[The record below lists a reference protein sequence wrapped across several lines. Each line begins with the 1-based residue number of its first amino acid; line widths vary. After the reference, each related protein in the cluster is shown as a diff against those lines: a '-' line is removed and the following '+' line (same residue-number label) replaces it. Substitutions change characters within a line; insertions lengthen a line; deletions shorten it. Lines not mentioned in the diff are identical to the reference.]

1 MIDYAKLMAQASV
14 LRKRLGEDDSSPIDI
29 FSLVQEL
36 EGLTLVYYP
45 MGEKL
50 SGMCIKGQ
58 KGNNLIAINSAMTIG
73 RQRFSMAHELYHLFF
88 DNCMMSVCGKRL
100 NYGKEVEQSADMFAS
115 YFLMPE
121 AALIAFAGRIIENR
135 HSDDDT
141 GRSNSTK
148 SAVETQLTLDDVIRI
163 EQYFG
168 ISHQAAVYRL
178 MHTSYLSNDEGTRL
192 LNMSVRRRA
201 EALGYSPAL
210 YLPLPADKQ
219 YMTYGHYVKQAE
231 RLMERELVS
240 CGKYEELLLD
250 AFRADL
256 VYGDDEEAGD
266 VID

>member
-1 MIDYAKLMAQASV
+1 MVDYAKLMAQAAV
-14 LRKRLGEDDSSPIDI
+14 LRKQLGEDDSSPVDV

-58 KGNNLIAINSAMTIG
+58 EGNNLIAINSAMTIG

-100 NYGKEVEQSADMFAS
+100 NYGKEVERSADMFAS

-121 AALIAFAGRIIENR
+121 AALIEFAGRIIENR
-135 HSDDDT
+135 HCDDFSRCSGAKFD
-141 GRSNSTK
+141 
-148 SAVETQLTLDDVIRI
+148 VETQLTLDDVIRI

-178 MHTSYLSNDEGTRL
+178 MHTSYLSSEEGTRL

-210 YLPLPADKQ
+210 YLPLPAERQ
-219 YMTYGHYVKQAE
+219 YMTYGHYIKQSE
-231 RLMERELVS
+231 RLMERGLVS
-240 CGKYEELLLD
+240 YGKYEELLLD

>member
-1 MIDYAKLMAQASV
+1 MIDYAKLMAQAAV

-29 FSLVQEL
+29 LSLVQEL
-36 EGLTLVYYP
+36 DGLTLVYYP

-50 SGMCIKGQ
+50 SGMCVKGQ

-121 AALIAFAGRIIENR
+121 AALIAFAEKIIKNH
-135 HSDDDT
+135 HSDGNP
-141 GRSNSTK
+141 GRNNRTK
-148 SAVETQLTLDDVIRI
+148 SNAEAQLTLDDVIRI

-178 MHTSYLSNDEGTRL
+178 MHTSYLSNEEGTRL

-210 YLPLPADKQ
+210 YLPLPAERQ
-219 YMTYGHYVKQAE
+219 YMTYGHYIKQAE
-231 RLMERELVS
+231 KLMESELVS
-240 CGKYEELLLD
+240 YGKYEELLLD

>member
-1 MIDYAKLMAQASV
+1 MIDYAKLMAQATV
-14 LRKRLGEDDSSPIDI
+14 LRKQLGEDDSSPIDI
-29 FSLVQEL
+29 FSLVQGV

-50 SGMCIKGQ
+50 SGMCIKSQ

-73 RQRFSMAHELYHLFF
+73 RQRFSLAHELYHLYF
-88 DNCMMSVCGKRL
+88 DSCMMSVCGKRL

-121 AALIAFAGRIIENR
+121 AALIAFAEKIIKNH
-135 HSDDDT
+135 HSDGNP
-141 GRSNSTK
+141 GRNNRTK
-148 SAVETQLTLDDVIRI
+148 SNAEAQLTLDDVIRI

-178 MHTSYLSNDEGTRL
+178 MHTSYLSNEEGTRL

-210 YLPLPADKQ
+210 YLPLPAERQ
-219 YMTYGHYVKQAE
+219 YMTYGHYIKQAE
-231 RLMERELVS
+231 KLMESELVS
-240 CGKYEELLLD
+240 YGKYEELLLD

-256 VYGDDEEAGD
+256 VYGDGEEAGD

>member
-1 MIDYAKLMAQASV
+1 MIDYAKLMAQAAV
-14 LRKRLGEDDSSPIDI
+14 LKKRLGEDDSSPIDI
-29 FSLVQEL
+29 LSLVQEL
-36 EGLTLVYYP
+36 DGLTLVYYP

-50 SGMCIKGQ
+50 SGMCVKGQ

-121 AALIAFAGRIIENR
+121 AALIAFAEKIIKNH
-135 HSDDDT
+135 HSDGNP
-141 GRSNSTK
+141 GRNNRTK
-148 SAVETQLTLDDVIRI
+148 SNAEAQLTLDDVIRI

-178 MHTSYLSNDEGTRL
+178 MHTSYLSNEEGTRL

-210 YLPLPADKQ
+210 YLPLPAERQ
-219 YMTYGHYVKQAE
+219 YMTYGHYIKQAE
-231 RLMERELVS
+231 KLMESELVS
-240 CGKYEELLLD
+240 YGKYEELLLD